1 MCFTK
6 RKRKQKDKYKD
17 KHKDKYK
24 VTLNNKRTISIHLKE
39 DQPKRTIKKITP

>member
-17 KHKDKYK
+17 KHK

-39 DQPKRTIKKITP
+39 VQPKRTIKKITP